1 MKELDKNQKLKQIL
15 LFKNLPNNKF
25 KKESLLIKR
34 QKLNIAGSK
43 CFSIAQHGMLKG
55 FVLVMTPL
63 ADPNPRN
70 EDGEDGDLGVPV
82 LWTLTA
88 SEDDLTG
95 LADNLR

>member
-1 MKELDKNQKLKQIL
+1 MDGPQWDL
-15 LFKNLPNNKF
+15 
-25 KKESLLIKR
+25 
-34 QKLNIAGSK
+34 K

-55 FVLVMTPL
+55 FVVVMQPL

>member
-1 MKELDKNQKLKQIL
+1 
-15 LFKNLPNNKF
+15 
-25 KKESLLIKR
+25 
-34 QKLNIAGSK
+34 
-43 CFSIAQHGMLKG
+43 MLKG
-55 FVLVMTPL
+55 FVVFMQPL

-82 LWTLTA
+82 LCTLTA

>member
-1 MKELDKNQKLKQIL
+1 MFLGAARFVTTTLVSECC
-15 LFKNLPNNKF
+15 LFADIGPVLWYGP
-25 KKESLLIKR
+25 
-34 QKLNIAGSK
+34 
-43 CFSIAQHGMLKG
+43 GMLKG
-55 FVLVMTPL
+55 FVVVMQPL

-82 LWTLTA
+82 LCTLTA

>member
-1 MKELDKNQKLKQIL
+1 
-15 LFKNLPNNKF
+15 
-25 KKESLLIKR
+25 
-34 QKLNIAGSK
+34 
-43 CFSIAQHGMLKG
+43 MLKG

-63 ADPNPRN
+63 VDPNPRN